1 MIQDELTEAVR
12 PQDELY
18 EMVKRQILTLKMKP
32 GEMLS
37 ENMLAFRFQA
47 GRPAIRDVLSQL
59 AEEGYVVGVSPAGNG
74 CFHD

>member
-37 ENMLAFRFQA
+37 ENMLAFRF
-47 GRPAIRDVLSQL
+47 
-59 AEEGYVVGVSPAGNG
+59 
-74 CFHD
+74 